1 MCNPSGTDTY
11 CYEVMELGE
20 NVLLENIVKCIM
32 DIIAGTN
39 FPEHKTGSGNIGG
52 VTVDQQ
58 VVGPSN
64 APPPSEIYIKAVRSA
79 EILHTLTSL

>member
-52 VTVDQQ
+52 VTVDQ
-58 VVGPSN
+58 
-64 APPPSEIYIKAVRSA
+64 
-79 EILHTLTSL
+79 